1 MYYLQLISLK
11 DCPYS
16 EAAQSLLKDNNIN
29 HKLVLVN
36 RNEKDKFKT
45 DNISTFP
52 QIYLK
57 KENSNGSV
65 LIGGY
70 DSLKEYYD
78 SAKNT
83 KNLDKLKKVIKK
95 NISGISEKSVLR
107 LIQLII

>member
-16 EAAQSLLKDNNIN
+16 EAAESLLKDNSIN

-95 NISGISEKSVLR
+95 NTSGISEKSVLR
-107 LIQLII
+107 FIQLII

>member
-29 HKLVLVN
+29 HELVLVN

-70 DSLKEYYD
+70 DLLKEYYD

-95 NISGISEKSVLR
+95 IRQIFQKNQS
-107 LIQLII
+107 

>member
-70 DSLKEYYD
+70 DLIKEYYD
-78 SAKNT
+78 SANST
-83 KNLDKLKKVIKK
+83 KNLDKLKKLIKK
-95 NISGISEKSVLR
+95 NSPDMSEKSVLR
-107 LIQLII
+107 FIQLII

>member
-36 RNEKDKFKT
+36 
-45 DNISTFP
+45 ISTFP

-70 DSLKEYYD
+70 DLIKEYYD
-78 SAKNT
+78 SVKNT

-95 NISGISEKSVLR
+95 NSPNMSEKSVLR
-107 LIQLII
+107 FIQLII

>member
-1 MYYLQLISLK
+1 MYYLQLISLE

-16 EAAQSLLKDNNIN
+16 EAAESLLKDNNIN

-70 DSLKEYYD
+70 DLLKEYYD
-78 SAKNT
+78 SSKNT

-95 NISGISEKSVLR
+95 NTSGISEKSVLR
-107 LIQLII
+107 FIQLII